1 MLSAKY
7 PHAPSEI
14 QTLFHASSITKMR
27 IGCSSATVYRVLD
40 DERTRYLKTHPISP
54 HFSFA
59 HEVSILHWLAER
71 LSVPR
76 VQSYLIDKEYEYLLI
91 SEVPG
96 ENCVDA
102 ISHLDSARLVEQLAL
117 GLRQI
122 HQVNIADCPFNER
135 IEAKLK
141 RARYRVEQALVD
153 EADFDEERLGMTA
166 QEVYSFLEE
175 NRPLEQDLVFTHGDY
190 CLPNILIQGE
200 SISGFI
206 DLDRAG
212 VSDRYNDLAIASRSI
227 ARNLGT
233 AYERL
238 FFAAYGVENVDNQK
252 IQYYRAMDEL

>member
-1 MLSAKY
+1 M
-7 PHAPSEI
+7 
-14 QTLFHASSITKMR
+14 
-27 IGCSSATVYRVLD
+27 
-40 DERTRYLKTHPISP
+40 
-54 HFSFA
+54 
-59 HEVSILHWLAER
+59 AER

-102 ISHLDSARLVEQLAL
+102 ISHLDSARLVELLAL